1 MPAQP
6 ASVAVKFAVATIFL
20 GGIGFGVVAAL
31 SQPQPKAKTKPTPQ
45 EVAKVEPTRPAP
57 EPTPPTKPE
66 PRPEPPKK
74 SEPTKPE
81 PKKPD
86 PPKKTEPTR
95 PAPPKPEPPKPE
107 PPKADVVTF
116 QKVQGILR
124 AACTG
129 CHGDPR
135 IEARIDLRT
144 VASMM
149 AKKGLLKPG
158 SPEESDLWG
167 AIDAGTMPPPDA
179 KTKLTASEKE
189 LIKRWIAGGAK

>member
-1 MPAQP
+1 MPVQP

-31 SQPQPKAKTKPTPQ
+31 SQPEPKAKTKPTPQ
-45 EVAKVEPTRPAP
+45 EVAKAE
-57 EPTPPTKPE
+57 PTKPE
-66 PRPEPPKK
+66 PAAPPPSKPEPKRT
-74 SEPTKPE
+74 EPTKPE
-81 PKKPD
+81 PKKPE
-86 PPKKTEPTR
+86 PPKKTEPPK
-95 PAPPKPEPPKPE
+95 PAPAKPEPPKPE

-189 LIKRWIAGGAK
+189 LIKKWIAGGAK